1 MAALYVEIAPFTVRL
16 YPCAPMPFLGEIF
29 STLAAL
35 AWAFAIVFYRKGR
48 VDDEPVGFNLVKCF
62 VAAPLFLLTLVV
74 TGTPFVPDCAP
85 SDWVRLAVSGL
96 IGISLADTLFFIALA
111 KMGAGLMAIVD
122 AAYAPSVIL
131 LSAAFLG
138 ERMGW
143 VALAGAALVIAAML
157 VGSRGRP
164 VEGHTRKDVVAGIAI
179 GALAVV
185 AMGVAIVIAKPALDR
200 TPVLWATA
208 VRVSAATIGLLPL
221 ALVPRWRAEMGRV
234 VGMGRRWAW
243 AFPGILLGA
252 YGSMILWVA
261 GMKFTLASVASV
273 LNQLS
278 TIFIALFAALF
289 LHEPMGPRRI
299 TALVLAV
306 LGALLVVVR

>member
-1 MAALYVEIAPFTVRL
+1 
-16 YPCAPMPFLGEIF
+16 MPFPGEIF

-48 VDDEPVGFNLVKCF
+48 VDDEPVGFNLVKCL
-62 VAAPLFLLTLVV
+62 VAAPLFLLTLAL
-74 TGTPFVPDCAP
+74 TGTPFLPDCPAA
-85 SDWVRLAVSGL
+85 DWARLVLSGL

-143 VALAGAALVIAAML
+143 VALAGAALVVAALL

-164 VEGHTRKDVVAGIAI
+164 VEGHTRKDVVTGVVI
-179 GALAVV
+179 GTLAVV
-185 AMGVAIVIAKPALDR
+185 SMGVAIVVAKPALAR

-208 VRVSAATIGLLPL
+208 VRVCAATIGLLPL
-221 ALVPRWRAEMGRV
+221 ALVPRWRAEMGRSLC
-234 VGMGRRWAW
+234 MGRRRWAW
-243 AFPGILLGA
+243 AAPGVLLGA

-289 LHEPMGPRRI
+289 LHEPMGSRRI